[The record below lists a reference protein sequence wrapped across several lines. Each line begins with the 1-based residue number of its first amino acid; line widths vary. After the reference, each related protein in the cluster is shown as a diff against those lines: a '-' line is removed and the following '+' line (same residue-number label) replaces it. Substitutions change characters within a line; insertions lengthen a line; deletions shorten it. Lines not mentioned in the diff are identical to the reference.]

1 MAHCDCSIEVK
12 DQGQRKTLI
21 TLLLINA
28 TMFVVEI
35 GMGIWADSSGLI
47 ADSLDMLA
55 DAMVYGV
62 SLYAIG
68 HSLAAKT
75 RAATLS
81 GVLQIVLGVGVIIE
95 VIQRFING
103 SDPQSLL
110 IIGVGI
116 VALIA
121 NTLCLVLIN
130 KHRNGEVHM
139 RASWIFSKNDV
150 IANLGVIIS
159 GGLVM
164 LLNSAMPDLIIGAII
179 AILVIRG
186 GIAILK
192 DAKQEQQKS
201 SSCA

>member
-1 MAHCDCSIEVK
+1 MAGCGCDIEIR
-12 DQGQRKTLI
+12 DQAQRKTLI

-28 TMFVVEI
+28 TMFVVE
-35 GMGIWADSSGLI
+35 MGAGIRADSTGLI

-68 HSLAAKT
+68 HSLAAKAK
-75 RAATLS
+75 AATLS
-81 GVLQIVLGVGVIIE
+81 GILQITLGLGVIFE
-95 VIQRFING
+95 VVQRFIHG
-103 SDPQSLL
+103 SEPQSLL
-110 IIGVGI
+110 MMGVGA

-121 NTLCLVLIN
+121 NTICLVLIH

-164 LLNSAMPDLIIGAII
+164 LLGSPLPDLIIGAII
-179 AILVIRG
+179 AALVTWG
-186 GIAILK
+186 GVAIIK
-192 DAKQEQQKS
+192 DARQEQKKS
-201 SSCA
+201 SCG